1 MLFLRMME
9 GNFELWQWVVLLGV
23 MIPMTIKDIKSR
35 HVNVYL
41 ILGAILGVLAIR
53 VSIMGDK
60 DIEIL
65 LDMIPGAIMLF
76 VAMLSGQK
84 IGYGDGLLLL
94 FVGTVTGYPTTIVS
108 LLISMILSA
117 FLSGA
122 LLIMKKVDKETEIP
136 FVPFMSL
143 GIFAGGIL

>member
-23 MIPMTIKDIKSR
+23 MIPMTIKDIKTR
-35 HVNVYL
+35 HVNAYL

-117 FLSGA
+117 FLSGV